1 MPIPKQAIKNAKKA
15 LKERNKF
22 KDKPM
27 TSSGVKTAKM
37 LTTGYYTK
45 EREGKNCTSY
55 FNILFNEK
63 ELRTLNEDS
72 FTLRSFIEEDNLS
85 SSGSKG
91 KIFLV

>member
-37 LTTGYYTK
+37 LTTGYYSK
-45 EREGKNCTSY
+45 GREGKIYSFLARTIKAQEKNPTKRRQVAIDGWGGKS
-55 FNILFNEK
+55 LFNYLK
-63 ELRTLNEDS
+63 NKR
-72 FTLRSFIEEDNLS
+72 R
-85 SSGSKG
+85 
-91 KIFLV
+91 

>member
-45 EREGKNCTSY
+45 EREGKIYSFLARTIKAQEKNPTKRRQVAIDGWGGKS
-55 FNILFNEK
+55 LFNYLK
-63 ELRTLNEDS
+63 NKR
-72 FTLRSFIEEDNLS
+72 R
-85 SSGSKG
+85 
-91 KIFLV
+91 